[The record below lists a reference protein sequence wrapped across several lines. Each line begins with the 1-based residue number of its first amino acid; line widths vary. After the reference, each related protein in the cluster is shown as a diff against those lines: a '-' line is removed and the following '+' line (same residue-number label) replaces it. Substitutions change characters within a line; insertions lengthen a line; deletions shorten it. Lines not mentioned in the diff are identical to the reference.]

1 MAMITYPLNNV
12 EYTAEDAELYNST
25 RTSGVYSGNDF
36 SWTLTE
42 QDNSITVGSGLA
54 WIKNADFSGKVVAHK
69 EPETF
74 DFGIAPLS
82 NGRVDVLAIRFSSV
96 ENGTSLVIK
105 KGVEDGSFEIPERST
120 SEGVYELY
128 LFAVR
133 RNAGALQI
141 TSSDITDL
149 RDDRDYCGYMT
160 EAVKDGYAPSLM
172 EHNKGA
178 DFRFWVGTEE
188 EYEEQKD
195 NLPPNTFCVTTGGPV
210 ILKSWQ
216 DVDGITDVGWYRFN
230 SGISA
235 GGVNANYAYMRVD
248 GYNEKHATQTLYL
261 IAGGTRHILKRS
273 LITSTW
279 ETDWSWVNPPM
290 VLGEEYKTTEKHAG
304 EYVYAKAVRVGVPNG
319 GGTATVTVIDK
330 KVGDSVNIVD
340 VSGSVGEQGNYDYW
354 WTLNDL
360 SISFVDKRP
369 QDKGS
374 ITMSVKSKNADIIG
388 GVAIITI
395 KYTK

>member
-25 RTSGVYSGNDF
+25 RTSGVYSGFDF
-36 SWTLTE
+36 DWSLTGE
-42 QDNSITVGSGLA
+42 DNSITVGKGLA
-54 WIKNADFSGKVVAHK
+54 WIKNGDFSGKVVAHK

-82 NGRVDVLAIRFSSV
+82 NGRVDVLSIRFSSV

-141 TSSDITDL
+141 TASDITDL
-149 RDDRDYCGYMT
+149 RDDRNYCGYMS

-195 NLPPNTFCVTTGGPV
+195 NLPPNTFCLTTGGSV

-216 DVDGITDVGWYRFN
+216 DVDEITDVGWYRFN
-230 SGISA
+230 GGISA
-235 GGVNANYAYMRVD
+235 GGVTANYAYMRVD
-248 GYNEKHATQTLYL
+248 GYNEKQATQTLYL
-261 IAGGTRHILKRS
+261 VVGGNRRILRRH
-273 LITSTW
+273 LITSVW
-279 ETDWSWVNPPM
+279 EKEWAWITPELDNNK
-290 VLGEEYKTTEKHAG
+290 EYKTTEQWGGKP
-304 EYVYAKAVRVGVPNG
+304 VYTQRTTFNADAYKEFRFSFDVDIVRVVRSYVNDDIGNLPRYS
-319 GGTATVTVIDK
+319 A
-330 KVGDSVNIVD
+330 VGD
-340 VSGSVGEQGNYDYW
+340 
-354 WTLNDL
+354 L
-360 SISFVDKRP
+360 
-369 QDKGS
+369 
-374 ITMSVKSKNADIIG
+374 AAH
-388 GVAIITI
+388 AIIS
-395 KYTK
+395 TKTGLVRYYNIGNNSGGLVSVQIWYVKD